1 MIVRRSVYDGK
12 NIYKCRLCGVET
24 PLAYKVVMKS
34 FSGVRFIGVVC
45 YRCRRKLEVQDKK
58 YELEGLLKVLEELKH
73 SVEKQLSWKKTYPI
87 VMFTRNGGHIVWLAR
102 RFREMGFVVVK
113 NSHVGLELTKGDIP
127 RIDEVM
133 DELRDEIDRLER
145 LKECVG

>member
-1 MIVRRSVYDGK
+1 MIVKKSLNGK
-12 NIYKCRLCGVET
+12 KMYKCRLCGAET
-24 PLAYKVVMKS
+24 PVAYKVVLKS
-34 FSGVRFIGVVC
+34 VSGVKFMGVVC
-45 YRCRRKLEVQDKK
+45 YRCRKRLEIDDRKC
-58 YELEGLLKVLEELKH
+58 ELEDLLEILRTLKD
-73 SVEKQLSWKKTYPI
+73 SVENQLSMKKTYPI